1 MILLSSLYIYRSPE
15 TSQRVDGLELAT
27 SFMNRLKRDSILRI
41 ERNQNCE
48 TLHHHRIGKHSVTF
62 DLAYHEFDKQNNV
75 VADDSKVVD
84 LFMLTTDPVNKNG
97 SRSFKA
103 ISKFRVMDV
112 KIRLGENTKKGVII
126 SDKEIPE
133 LIHFELGRIQTLI
146 EDVN

>member
-15 TSQRVDGLELAT
+15 TNQRVDGLELAT

-62 DLAYHEFDKQNNV
+62 DLAYHEFDKQND
-75 VADDSKVVD
+75 AIIDDSKVVD
-84 LFMLTTDPVNKNG
+84 FFMLITDPVNKNG
-97 SRSFKA
+97 GRTFKA

-112 KIRLGENTKKGVII
+112 KVRLGENTKKGVII

-133 LIHFELGRIQTLI
+133 LVHLEIGRIQTLI
-146 EDVN
+146 ENVN

>member
-1 MILLSSLYIYRSPE
+1 MILLSSLYIYHTPE
-15 TSQRVDGLELAT
+15 TDQQGDGLELLT

-62 DLAYHEFDKQNNV
+62 DIAYHEFNKQNSV
-75 VADDSKVVD
+75 IADDTKVID
-84 LFMLTTDPVNKNG
+84 LFMLTTDPVDKNG
-97 SRSFKA
+97 SKSFKA

-112 KIRLGENTKKGVII
+112 KIRLGENIKKGIII

-133 LIHFELGRIQTLI
+133 LVHLELGRIQALI